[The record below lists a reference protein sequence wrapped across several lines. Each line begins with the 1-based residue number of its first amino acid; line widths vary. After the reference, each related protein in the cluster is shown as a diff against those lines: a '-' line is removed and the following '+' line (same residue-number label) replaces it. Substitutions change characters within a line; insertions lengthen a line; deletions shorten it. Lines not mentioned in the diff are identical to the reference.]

1 MRDQANHLRQLV
13 RDCATQLPTAKSRP
27 SLAVVS
33 SGKGGV
39 GTTTVAVNL
48 AVEMAQKGLRTTL
61 VDADPN
67 AGDVAALCRL
77 EDRYT
82 VADVLSGRRTVR
94 EVIQPGPAAID
105 VLPGVWGLERLS
117 DFPDS
122 AVERLLQG
130 LFGLGEKTDLIVL
143 DAGNTP
149 NRLMRRLWRAADLNL
164 IVATPETLAI
174 LDTYA
179 IIKVLC
185 SDEKLDTL
193 YTLVNRAESASDA
206 DSVHSRLAQACHRF
220 LGVTLHRAGH
230 LPPDLAIDAAGR
242 ASEPFVIAMP
252 NCDARQDLDR
262 LVATLRELLASDQRH
277 GTSPNSEQHDSTPH
291 HSVEYKPNRPLQRPR
306 ITA

>member
-1 MRDQANHLRQLV
+1 MRDQANDLRQLV
-13 RDCATQLPTAKSRP
+13 RDCATPLPAAQSRP
-27 SLAVVS
+27 GLAVVS

-48 AVEMAQKGLRTTL
+48 AVEMAQKGLRTIL

-77 EDRYT
+77 EERYT
-82 VADVLSGRRTVR
+82 LADVLSGRRTVR
-94 EVIQPGPAAID
+94 EVLQPGPAAVE

-117 DFPDS
+117 DFPAA

-130 LFGLGEKTDLIVL
+130 LFGLGEKTDLIVF
-143 DAGNTP
+143 DAGNAP

-179 IIKVLC
+179 LIKVL
-185 SDEKLDTL
+185 SGDEKLDSL
-193 YTLVNRAESASDA
+193 YTLVNQAESATEA
-206 DSVHSRLAQACHRF
+206 DEVHARLAQACHRF
-220 LGVTLHRAGH
+220 LGIALHQAGR
-230 LPPDLAIDAAGR
+230 LPPDLAIAAAGR
-242 ASEPFVIAMP
+242 ASEPFVTAMP

-262 LVATLRELLASDQRH
+262 LVATLMDLLAAGRQH
-277 GTSPNSEQHDSTPH
+277 GPLPNSKEPDATEHETNQPSP
-291 HSVEYKPNRPLQRPR
+291 RPR
-306 ITA
+306 MTA